1 MSNILKRTIRYI
13 FVLLLLVISAG
24 AVCFAETPPQ
34 DDTFTPIEVYVNDE
48 KINDTAYT
56 YKGNIY
62 VNIATIQKYGQTS
75 FITFDTPVDKVYF
88 NAADVNMFLGDEET
102 TNFIKQ
108 NAGTMTLQIKYYN
121 KVNHLSLGTISK
133 LCKLDYR
140 YESGK
145 VFIYPQTNDQPNIY
159 REITEKDRFD
169 TKINLI
175 WQTVTPGSVLTSKDG
190 RSFQNCDTVLAPSAN
205 EGIDVMAPVWFRTIN
220 NGGGAVT
227 NYCDQGYIDLCHANG
242 IKVWSCATNNFDYSG
257 GSKYVNEELLP
268 NESYRNKT
276 VAQMILYTVL
286 FNADG
291 INVDFESMSKSILQ
305 NEYNLF
311 IGELYKHCTKLGIT
325 LSAATMQAS
334 TYWAS
339 RYNFEFLGQHLD
351 YVCPMTYNEHWT
363 LSVGPGSTMSRD
375 YYTSM
380 TNNMISYVPRE
391 KILMGVPFFTQVW
404 QVSTSWEPKYLWAVN
419 SRRAIELITDNNCVP
434 VWDEP
439 TGQYIAVYPTNKGA
453 GPDLVMIWPED
464 TRSMAQKVK
473 YVLQSGIAGT
483 ACWAKGQE
491 YSELL
496 DVFGLVYKHNIDP
509 DTIPGYWQADAPEP
523 QPLPPKFS
531 KGDANGDGAIDAN
544 DITDLSRHI
553 AKISDIEDDDM
564 ILAADVD
571 GSGEVDANDL
581 TLLSR
586 YVAKIIDSFDQ
597 ADEQPAEQTQHGG
610 TSSDPQPSSE
620 PQTQE
625 DPVYA
630 ANGYLKG
637 IKASEYVTVADPASI
652 SVTKAEIDAAVKE
665 MLANLTDDGNVPAWT
680 DDFVKT
686 AFYNVYGWSTTSEAE
701 AGIAATLAHSKYV
714 SAASWLKDVP
724 AELVTDTYNELVAN
738 AEAEVAAQGK
748 DLDSYAAELGL
759 GSADE
764 LKQLY
769 KLQAEAN
776 VKVTFIYQALAER
789 NGYEPTEADIRAY
802 FNNNTGSEDY
812 SAYEADYG
820 LPYIKAVVLS
830 DKMEELIITSA
841 TIGS

>member
-1 MSNILKRTIRYI
+1 MKCALTIAGSDSSGGAGIQADLK
-13 FVLLLLVISAG
+13 
-24 AVCFAETPPQ
+24 
-34 DDTFTPIEVYVNDE
+34 
-48 KINDTAYT
+48 
-56 YKGNIY
+56 
-62 VNIATIQKYGQTS
+62 
-75 FITFDTPVDKVYF
+75 
-88 NAADVNMFLGDEET
+88 
-102 TNFIKQ
+102 
-108 NAGTMTLQIKYYN
+108 TMTLNHVYAMSAITALTAQNTTGVTGILNSSPEFLQQQIDAVFTDIRPDAVKIGM
-121 KVNHLSLGTISK
+121 VSSRELIHTIVDR
-133 LCKLDYR
+133 LTHYQAEHIVVDPVMVAT
-140 YESGK
+140 SGA
-145 VFIYPQTNDQPNIY
+145 
-159 REITEKDRFD
+159 R
-169 TKINLI
+169 LI
-175 WQTVTPGSVLTSKDG
+175 D
-190 RSFQNCDTVLAPSAN
+190 CDAIACL
-205 EGIDVMAPVWFRTIN
+205 
-220 NGGGAVT
+220 
-227 NYCDQGYIDLCHANG
+227 
-242 IKVWSCATNNFDYSG
+242 K
-257 GSKYVNEELLP
+257 EELLP
-268 NESYRNKT
+268 LAEVITPNIPES
-276 VAQMILYTVL
+276 
-286 FNADG
+286 
-291 INVDFESMSKSILQ
+291 E
-305 NEYNLF
+305 
-311 IGELYKHCTKLGIT
+311 ELWG
-325 LSAATMQAS
+325 
-334 TYWAS
+334 
-339 RYNFEFLGQHLD
+339 
-351 YVCPMTYNEHWT
+351 
-363 LSVGPGSTMSRD
+363 
-375 YYTSM
+375 
-380 TNNMISYVPRE
+380 E
-391 KILMGVPFFTQVW
+391 KI
-404 QVSTSWEPKYLWAVN
+404 TSK
-419 SRRAIELITDNNCVP
+419 
-434 VWDEP
+434 
-439 TGQYIAVYPTNKGA
+439 
-453 GPDLVMIWPED
+453 
-464 TRSMAQKVK
+464 
-473 YVLQSGIAGT
+473 
-483 ACWAKGQE
+483 
-491 YSELL
+491 
-496 DVFGLVYKHNIDP
+496 
-509 DTIPGYWQADAPEP
+509 
-523 QPLPPKFS
+523 
-531 KGDANGDGAIDAN
+531 
-544 DITDLSRHI
+544 
-553 AKISDIEDDDM
+553 DDM